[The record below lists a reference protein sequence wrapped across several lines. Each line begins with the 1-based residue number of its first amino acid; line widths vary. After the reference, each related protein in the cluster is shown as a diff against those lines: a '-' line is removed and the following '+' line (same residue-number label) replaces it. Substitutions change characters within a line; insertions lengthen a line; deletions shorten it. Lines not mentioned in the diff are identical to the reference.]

1 MVPSVP
7 ESQNLITVHLCLLTR
22 AELVEELASSV
33 CAGMTAS
40 SCSGLED
47 DGFPSLY
54 IPYWAFE
61 RGGSVGRGSIPNVLL
76 QLFCLPPLLCS
87 GANESPRPM
96 GCICVCCYGAQ
107 ILSAQAMK

>member
-1 MVPSVP
+1 MVPSVS
-7 ESQNLITVHLCLLTR
+7 ECQNLIAVHLCLLTR

-40 SCSGLED
+40 SCFGLED

-61 RGGSVGRGSIPNVLL
+61 RGGLMGRGNIHNGFL
-76 QLFCLPPLLCS
+76 
-87 GANESPRPM
+87 
-96 GCICVCCYGAQ
+96 
-107 ILSAQAMK
+107 